1 MLCRIRMWK
10 IIFIFAVMQQKTGHC
25 NPTPAYDEGYMLS
38 ELEKKEGN
46 VARKVKEW
54 MELLGE

>member
-1 MLCRIRMWK
+1 
-10 IIFIFAVMQQKTGHC
+10 
-25 NPTPAYDEGYMLS
+25 MLS

-54 MELLGE
+54 MELLGEMMKS